1 MRDEGDRMVVR
12 FEEVGDKT
20 LLLRAVVAA
29 RDLLHAAP

>member
-1 MRDEGDRMVVR
+1 MRYEGDRIVVR

-20 LLLRAVVAA
+20 LLLRAVAA